1 MSPTP
6 PTLPNN
12 PSSKLPP
19 LSKSLSNRSG
29 MLAPQ
34 SIQNIRAIE
43 PTKSTNPP
51 SLPPPSTRSLNP
63 RPPPPHTTPDKSGYL
78 HPPRLPSTIIIK
90 VSSSASFVSLLKRAR
105 KALDKANTAK
115 NKNPRRN
122 TGNGIIEDAQD
133 DVVMIATGKA
143 IEKAVEVGVVLGREG
158 KGDLVV
164 VARTRRLDVVDVVDE
179 VVEDEDREEGEEERR
194 VRGVSC
200 LEVGV
205 RWVR

>member
-6 PTLPNN
+6 PTPLPNN

-19 LSKSLSNRSG
+19 LSKTHKIHKLP
-29 MLAPQ
+29 LP
-34 SIQNIRAIE
+34 
-43 PTKSTNPP
+43 
-51 SLPPPSTRSLNP
+51 LPPPSTRSLNP
-63 RPPPPHTTPDKSGYL
+63 RPPSFTTPDKSGYL
-78 HPPRLPSTIIIK
+78 PPPRLPSTIIIK
-90 VSSSASFVSLLKRAR
+90 VSSSASFISLLKRVR
-105 KALDKANTAK
+105 KALDKANTTN

-133 DVVMIATGKA
+133 DVVMIASGKA
-143 IEKAVEVGVVLGREG
+143 IQKAVEVGVALGREG
-158 KGDLVV
+158 KGELVV
-164 VARTRRLDVVDVVDE
+164 VARTRSLDVVDE
-179 VVEDEDREEGEEERR
+179 VVEEDEDEEEGEEERR